1 MQLKNKFMLTILKK
15 NIKIKPEKFFLF
27 TALTFGIFTVFIT
40 PPLQAPDENFHFLSV
55 WRFSSLS
62 TDQYVSA
69 SIMNFVNMHN
79 YLRFNPNQKYSLEK
93 FKQAL
98 SYKQSNGNLAE
109 KNDVY
114 YALRLKT
121 IPWYL
126 PAIVGMWTSKLLS
139 NRFCI
144 NMWAGRLFSLIVY
157 SIIIFYAI
165 KISPYFKWGFVLLGI
180 MPMSLFLAAS
190 LSYDS
195 FTIAIAFLLIA
206 ATLNLLVSNQK
217 ITFKNSYLVL
227 AGVIVI
233 SFLKF
238 PYFIITAPMLF
249 LKKTKFKGKFSYCF
263 KIVIISIL
271 LIQFGI
277 RVIPQIINK
286 DSSRISKK
294 SSVKVNSST
303 NFSKQK
309 HKLFA
314 EPLDFCRCLANT
326 TWKKM
331 SGYVTGFAGCLG
343 WLDTLLP
350 RTVIVFFYIALML
363 ALLSEIHTLKL
374 TIFDRSIFLLVGL
387 GLFVFIHIIFYLVG
401 DVNSP
406 EIEGVQGRYFIP
418 FAPLIL
424 LPFLSNI
431 CLRKFKKKRLYRNMF
446 FMGTVLFVQSIS
458 IITLLQRYYFTYWSH
473 QCW

>member
-1 MQLKNKFMLTILKK
+1 MLTILKK
-15 NIKIKPEKFFLF
+15 IIKIKPEKFFLF

-40 PPLQAPDENFHFLSV
+40 PPLQAPDEHFHFLST
-55 WRFSSLS
+55 WKFSSLS

-69 SIMNFVNMHN
+69 NLMNFVNMHH
-79 YLRFNPNQKYSLEK
+79 YLFFNPAQKYSLKK
-93 FKQAL
+93 FEQAL
-98 SYKQSNGNLAE
+98 SYEEDNDNLTE
-109 KNDVY
+109 KND
-114 YALRLKT
+114 AGHRLRPKT

-126 PAIVGMWTSKLLS
+126 PAIVGMWTSKLFS
-139 NRFCI
+139 NSFCI

-165 KISPYFKWGFVLLGI
+165 KISPYFKWGFVLLGVV
-180 MPMSLFLAAS
+180 PMSLFLAAS

-206 ATLNLLVSNQK
+206 TTLNLLVSKQK
-217 ITFKNSYLVL
+217 ITFKNSYLVF
-227 AGVIVI
+227 AGVILI

-249 LKKTKFKGKFSYCF
+249 LKKTKFKGKFYYFF
-263 KIVIISIL
+263 KVIIISIL
-271 LIQFGI
+271 LIQFGLRI
-277 RVIPQIINK
+277 IPRI
-286 DSSRISKK
+286 ISKDK
-294 SSVKVNSST
+294 SQISKNSSVKANRST

-314 EPLDFCRCLANT
+314 EPLDFGRCLANT

-363 ALLSEIHTLKL
+363 ALLSEIHTPKL
-374 TIFDRSIFLLVGL
+374 TIFDRIIFLLVGL
-387 GLFVFIHIIFYLVG
+387 GLFVFIHIIFYLVTKA
-401 DVNSP
+401 NSP

-418 FAPLIL
+418 FAPLLL
-424 LPFLSNI
+424 LPFLSNV
-431 CLRKFKKKRLYRNMF
+431 CLRKFKRKRLYRNMF

-473 QCW
+473 QSW